1 MIDFQELSA
10 DYDYNL
16 KMEYKMQD
24 QKKEVLDTLF
34 QAIDANKDLFIK
46 SFIYAWREDNEDAI
60 KLADSLNLNRMDL
73 FAAADLEDYFKEMYL
88 AERER
93 IYYDALELAAYD
105 NAYNF

>member
-73 FAAADLEDYFKEMYL
+73 FAAADLEDYFKEQYL
-88 AERER
+88 AERESE
-93 IYYDALELAAYD
+93 YYDALELAAYD